1 VFAEDEGEH
10 RRGRQRRRVGDEYE
24 EIFDEDEEDFEERVE
39 DIEDVKGKLSEWLK
53 HSNVRKEVQRRFKR
67 FLRSFD
73 PAPREAGER
82 GGRSRKAYSA
92 AMQHMVIYNEQ
103 SLDIDFQHLTNDEK
117 TMQIAIW
124 IADCPRE
131 MLDILNQA
139 LREEVLRRFPHNDEI
154 KEELF
159 VRVHNLPVTDSLR
172 ELRQSHLN
180 VFVQVSGVVTRR
192 GGVYPQLGIV
202 KYDCQ
207 KCGYTLG
214 PFTHSQD
221 EELRVSSC
229 PQCQSGGPFS
239 VNQEETTYRNY
250 QKLTLQE
257 SPSAVPAGRLPRQ
270 KDIVLLNDLID
281 SARPGDEVIVTGI
294 FTNNFSDSL
303 NTKDGFPVFS
313 TLIEAVHIKKQTDL
327 VGATAS
333 KLAEE
338 DKREIKECVLPST
351 LLLLVG

>member
-1 VFAEDEGEH
+1 
-10 RRGRQRRRVGDEYE
+10 
-24 EIFDEDEEDFEERVE
+24 
-39 DIEDVKGKLSEWLK
+39 
-53 HSNVRKEVQRRFKR
+53 
-67 FLRSFD
+67 
-73 PAPREAGER
+73 
-82 GGRSRKAYSA
+82 
-92 AMQHMVIYNEQ
+92 
-103 SLDIDFQHLTNDEK
+103 
-117 TMQIAIW
+117 
-124 IADCPRE
+124 
-131 MLDILNQA
+131 
-139 LREEVLRRFPHNDEI
+139 
-154 KEELF
+154 
-159 VRVHNLPVTDSLR
+159 
-172 ELRQSHLN
+172 
-180 VFVQVSGVVTRR
+180 
-192 GGVYPQLGIV
+192 
-202 KYDCQ
+202 
-207 KCGYTLG
+207 
-214 PFTHSQD
+214 
-221 EELRVSSC
+221 VSSC